1 MDDPAKRFDKVK
13 AAFTLSPDQI
23 SQIATKF
30 QAAMRDGLAGRP
42 SSLKM
47 LPSFLAKP
55 SGSEQG
61 RFLALDFGGTNVRAQ
76 LIELGGGRWTVL
88 GKRALPLKDPAGR
101 YDYTAAETA
110 AAELFNFLADQI
122 AAVASD
128 ASDYS
133 LGHTFS
139 FPCRQ
144 QGLNRAVLINWTKE
158 IKTAGVEGREITA
171 LLTEALLRKGLV
183 RVKPRAIINDTVG
196 TLLTAAYGD
205 PNTDIGSICGT
216 GHNTCYFESA
226 TDMIVNMESGN
237 FADLPFTEYDQYLD
251 AASERP
257 GSQRLEKMVAGR
269 YLGELVRLIIVDCL
283 GLSLD
288 SDVLTAEDLA
298 GILSGLPGIVQFAA
312 LTVDELQLVQAVAE
326 AVTARSAQLVAAT
339 FLGVL
344 ARIDPALQSQHTIA
358 VDGSLYEKMPG
369 YAPMIK
375 AMLTKALGDKAGRL
389 TTKLSKDGSGIG
401 AAIAA
406 AVAGSAAG

>member
-1 MDDPAKRFDKVK
+1 M
-13 AAFTLSPDQI
+13 
-23 SQIATKF
+23 
-30 QAAMRDGLAGRP
+30 
-42 SSLKM
+42 
-47 LPSFLAKP
+47 
-55 SGSEQG
+55 
-61 RFLALDFGGTNVRAQ
+61 
-76 LIELGGGRWTVL
+76 
-88 GKRALPLKDPAGR
+88 
-101 YDYTAAETA
+101 
-110 AAELFNFLADQI
+110 
-122 AAVASD
+122 
-128 ASDYS
+128 
-133 LGHTFS
+133 
-139 FPCRQ
+139 
-144 QGLNRAVLINWTKE
+144 
-158 IKTAGVEGREITA
+158 EGREITA
-171 LLTEALLRKGLV
+171 LLTEALLRKGLG

-205 PNTDIGSICGT
+205 SNTDIGAICGT

-226 TDMIVNMESGN
+226 TNMIVNMESGN

-269 YLGELVRLIIVDCL
+269 YLGELFRLIIADCL

-288 SDVLTAEDLA
+288 PDVLTAENLA

-358 VDGSLYEKMPG
+358 VDGSLFEKMPG
-369 YAPMIK
+369 YAPMIE
-375 AMLTKALGDKAGRL
+375 ATLTKALGYKAGRL
-389 TTKLSKDGSGIG
+389 TIKLSKDGSGIG